1 MKIKHLLLGMLA
13 MAATVACQQ
22 DQPVDEAKLEVS
34 TETVALEATAAEAT
48 FEVTSNQNW
57 TATADADWVTLDPAS
72 GEGAAEAVRVCLFV
86 QLYKT
91 IFSDS
96 HPASEQ

>member
-1 MKIKHLLLGMLA
+1 MLA

-72 GEGAAEAVRVCLFV
+72 GEGAAEAVVVKVTAEDNEATEARTATVTVTAGGL
-86 QLYKT
+86 
-91 IFSDS
+91 SR
-96 HPASEQ
+96 